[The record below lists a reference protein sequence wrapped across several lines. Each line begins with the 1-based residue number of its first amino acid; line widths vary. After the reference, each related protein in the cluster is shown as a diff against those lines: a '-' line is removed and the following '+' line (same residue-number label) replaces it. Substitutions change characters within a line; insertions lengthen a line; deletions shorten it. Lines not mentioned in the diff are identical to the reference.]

1 MDSVLRAAVIYGTLL
16 ILFRIL
22 GKRSLAQ
29 ITTFDFVLLL
39 IISEAT
45 QQAMLGEDNSFTNG
59 IIVITTLMFI
69 DIMLSLLKQRLKR
82 LDTILDGLPTVL
94 VENGEPIQ
102 ESMEKSRVAEDDI
115 LESARELQG
124 LQRLDQ
130 IKYAVLERSGK
141 ISIIPM
147 EGAKS

>member
-1 MDSVLRAAVIYGTLL
+1 MESVLRGGAIYLVLL
-16 ILFRIL
+16 ILFRFL
-22 GKRSLAQ
+22 GKRSLSQ

-59 IIVITTLMFI
+59 VVIIVTLMLVDVI
-69 DIMLSLLKQRLKR
+69 LSLVKQKFRSVDKIIEGVP
-82 LDTILDGLPTVL
+82 TIL
-94 VENGEPIQ
+94 VENGQLIRD
-102 ESMEKSRVAEDDI
+102 SMEKSRVDAEDI

-124 LQRLDQ
+124 LERLDQ

-141 ISIIPM
+141 ISIIPAANS
-147 EGAKS
+147 G